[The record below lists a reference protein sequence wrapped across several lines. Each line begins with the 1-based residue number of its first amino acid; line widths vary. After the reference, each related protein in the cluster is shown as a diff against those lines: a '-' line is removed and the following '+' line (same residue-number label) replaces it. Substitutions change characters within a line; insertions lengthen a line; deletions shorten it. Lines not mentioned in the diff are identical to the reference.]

1 MFLKRR
7 IFMSRWNTLYV
18 KRLKSHP
25 YEIAALIIIALAVS
39 LRIILIA
46 KGWPE
51 TDSDEGTMGLEAMH
65 IAFRGEHPVFLYGQ
79 NYMGMIEA
87 YLGALLFRLFGV
99 SLFSLRLGMVLIFT
113 LFLVGMYLLTS
124 LLYTKK
130 LALVTLALLSV
141 GARNVLLPEIRAVG
155 GAVGTLLV

>member
-1 MFLKRR
+1 MYHWNKILLKRLRISYYGVAALVIIVLAILLR
-7 IFMSRWNTLYV
+7 IF
-18 KRLKSHP
+18 
-25 YEIAALIIIALAVS
+25 
-39 LRIILIA
+39 LIA

-79 NYMGMIEA
+79 NYMGTIEA

-113 LFLVGMYLLTS
+113 LFLADMYLLTS

-141 GARNVLLPEIRAVG
+141 
-155 GAVGTLLV
+155 